1 MNSKQP
7 FFSIVIPT
15 KNRPEYLRDSIQS
28 VLLQDFT
35 DYELIVSDNF
45 NETPTEKV
53 LEEFRSHSK
62 VRVFRTPKELSMI
75 DHWEFATKKVKG
87 EYVILLA
94 DRKLLYQGA
103 LKKIK
108 VEVLK
113 NPEVQAFSFR
123 SKIYDDENKKMG
135 WQALEHKTKVYQS
148 SELIENFLNTNY
160 YSLESLDFMFPKTLN
175 GCYKNNLAKKA
186 REITGRYF
194 DNEGVTTPDY
204 SSLFINLA
212 LTERVMHIGQ
222 KIMLW
227 QGEKTSNG
235 RQFGKGKYKAYM
247 STLNLHD
254 PYVNVPIKAPFTYN
268 LLIVD
273 FLSIKELF
281 GGNLTQHN
289 INYNNYLYTIYWE
302 LLTKS
307 EFDMD
312 VEDLNYFKREF
323 EEGLAACES
332 KEHTFSKNQT
342 EFQFKVPVLQNRFDK
357 FFNFRKHLRDYVTN
371 RFPNSKIANKVL
383 KTHYKSSLHAAG
395 FDVNFSD

>member
-1 MNSKQP
+1 MGIKKAP

-15 KNRPEYLRDSIQS
+15 KNRPEYLKDSIQS
-28 VLLQDFT
+28 VLLQDFD

-45 NETPTEKV
+45 NDEHTQR
-53 LEEFRSHSK
+53 LIAEFGDYDRFFS
-62 VRVFRTPKELSMI
+62 FRTDKELNMI
-75 DHWEFATKKVKG
+75 DHWEFATKKAKG

-135 WQALEHKTKVYQS
+135 WEAPEHKTKVYQS

-160 YSLESLDFMFPKTLN
+160 YSLDSLDFIFPKTLN
-175 GCYKNNLAKKA
+175 GCYKNKLAKKA

-194 DNEGVTTPDY
+194 NNEGVTTPDY

-235 RQFGKGKYKAYM
+235 RQFGRGKYKAYM

-254 PYVNVPIKAPFTYN
+254 PYVNVPIKAPFIYN

-273 FLSIKELF
+273 FLFIKELF

-289 INYNNYLYTIYWE
+289 INYNNYLHTIYWE

-312 VEDLNYFKREF
+312 VEDLNYFKQAF

-332 KEHTFSKNQT
+332 KEHTFSKNKT
-342 EFQFKVPVLQNRFDK
+342 EVQFKVPVLQNRFDK
-357 FFNFRKHLRDYVTN
+357 FFNFRNHLRDYLTN
-371 RFPNSKIANKVL
+371 RFPNSKIGNKVL
-383 KTHYKSSLHAAG
+383 KIHYKSSLEAAG
-395 FDVNFSD
+395 FVE